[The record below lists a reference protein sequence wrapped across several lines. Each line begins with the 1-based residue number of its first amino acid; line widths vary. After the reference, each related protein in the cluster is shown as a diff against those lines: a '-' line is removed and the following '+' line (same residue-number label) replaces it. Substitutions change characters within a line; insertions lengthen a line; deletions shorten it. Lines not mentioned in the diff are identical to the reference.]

1 LLSKDDIAKLLK
13 TLYSLKQAPRLWQQ
27 FFAAALQE
35 LGFKPL
41 DSDNCIY
48 LNSTTKV
55 IIITYVDDFLIIAK
69 SIPSITELKEL
80 LASKFS
86 IKELGLV

>member
-1 LLSKDDIAKLLK
+1 LSKDDVAKLLK
-13 TLYSLKQAPRLWQQ
+13 ALYGLKQAPRLWQQ
-27 FFAAALQE
+27 FFAAALKE

-41 DSDNCIY
+41 ESDNYVY

-55 IIITYVDDFLIIAK
+55 IIVIYVDDFLIIAK
-69 SIPSITELKEL
+69 SIPAITKLKEL
-80 LASKFS
+80 LANKFS